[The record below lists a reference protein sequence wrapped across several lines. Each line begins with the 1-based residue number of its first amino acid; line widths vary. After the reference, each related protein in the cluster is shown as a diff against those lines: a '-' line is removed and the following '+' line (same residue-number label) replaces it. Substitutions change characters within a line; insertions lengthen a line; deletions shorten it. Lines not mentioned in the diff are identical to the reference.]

1 MLFFFP
7 GRRRHTRFDC
17 DWSSDVCSSDLMTLA
32 CAIFLPLTIW
42 PIGKLGRRI
51 RHSVETSQT
60 RLGELTQILQETV
73 GGNRIVKAFG
83 MEDFEIGNF
92 QAASKRL
99 LRETMRWV
107 RAQVATSPLMDL

>member
-1 MLFFFP
+1 
-7 GRRRHTRFDC
+7 
-17 DWSSDVCSSDLMTLA
+17 MTLA
-32 CAIFLPLTIW
+32 CAVLLPVIVW

-51 RHSVETSQT
+51 RRSVETSQT

-83 MEDFEIGNF
+83 MEDFEIAKFRG
-92 QAASKRL
+92 ASWRL

-107 RAQVATSPLMDL
+107 RAQVAT